1 MGHIAATVPAS
12 GHATPGP
19 RPHTDSI
26 IIQPHLQQAP
36 AGCREVAK
44 APGLGWPLRFEPP
57 ALQRLLPEEARSAS
71 FRVTVLTDTLR
82 VTRGDRG
89 ELRVYVAD
97 HSALPAAGGADIPD
111 PDTNTTFS

>member
-1 MGHIAATVPAS
+1 M
-12 GHATPGP
+12 HATLVVAI
-19 RPHTDSI
+19 RTV
-26 IIQPHLQQAP
+26 LNARR
-36 AGCREVAK
+36 CREVAK
-44 APGLGWPLRFEPP
+44 VPGLGWPMRVEPP

-97 HSALPAAGGADIPD
+97 HTALPAPADSDIPD

>member
-1 MGHIAATVPAS
+1 M
-12 GHATPGP
+12 
-19 RPHTDSI
+19 
-26 IIQPHLQQAP
+26 L
-36 AGCREVAK
+36 CREPAK
-44 APGLGWPLRFEPP
+44 VPGLGWPLRVEPP

-97 HSALPAAGGADIPD
+97 HTALPAPGGADIPD
-111 PDTNTTFS
+111 PDTSTT